1 MTLHCLV
8 KRHHDLF
15 FQEEDPRDLFSPSKI
30 QVQHKSN
37 FHQLQHGIA
46 RPCCQTPRQDGN
58 NPLRF
63 KMKERMFSIGDDYW
77 IEDDNDNKVFKVDG
91 KLLRIRD
98 TFDIKDNEG
107 NVVVS
112 IQDKMISI
120 RDAMTIKYEG
130 QEARIKKA
138 LIGIRE
144 RYVIDMGD
152 GKKFKA
158 QGNFVNHEYEIEC
171 DDGHKIGEVSKAWFR
186 LRDTYGV
193 EVMDQQ
199 YTSLILAIT
208 VCIDAMAHD

>member
-1 MTLHCLV
+1 MGL
-8 KRHHDLF
+8 
-15 FQEEDPRDLFSPSKI
+15 RDRVAERRGGDK
-30 QVQHKSN
+30 
-37 FHQLQHGIA
+37 
-46 RPCCQTPRQDGN
+46 
-58 NPLRF
+58 PLRF

-77 IEDDNDNKVFKVDG
+77 IEDDDDNKVFKVDG

-112 IQDKMISI
+112 IQEKMISI
-120 RDAMTIKYEG
+120 RDAMTIEYEG
-130 QEARIKKA
+130 QEAKIKKA

-144 RYVIDMGD
+144 RYVIEMGD

-158 QGNFVNHEYEIEC
+158 QGNFVDHEYEIEC